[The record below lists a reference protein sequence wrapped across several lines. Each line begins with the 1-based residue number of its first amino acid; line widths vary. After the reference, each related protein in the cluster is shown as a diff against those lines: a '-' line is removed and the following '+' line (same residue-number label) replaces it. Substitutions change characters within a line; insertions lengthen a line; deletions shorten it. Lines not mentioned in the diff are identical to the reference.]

1 MIANISVRPCAVTE
15 GKSNRNKATIIIFI
29 GDFGESLF
37 EFIFYL
43 FSICWSNHWRY
54 RMQIWYV
61 WIVNEYKFRA
71 NLSVSLKN
79 SNWPLINMLFISTVH
94 NEWHFCVWHTP
105 NGEWILYG
113 TNRGTDIIQF
123 FWLIFPSTPCLQFM
137 LTTTIIEAAKI
148 HAHIYLLYMLY
159 GAVWRALEFSAIYI
173 YIEMTVEKKYINS
186 LSHR

>member
-1 MIANISVRPCAVTE
+1 MVKVFC
-15 GKSNRNKATIIIFI
+15 SN
-29 GDFGESLF
+29 
-37 EFIFYL
+37 L

-61 WIVNEYKFRA
+61 FICKRIQIQSKC
-71 NLSVSLKN
+71 LSVSLKN
-79 SNWPLINMLFISTVH
+79 SNWPLINMLFILTVH

-148 HAHIYLLYMLY
+148 SCAYISIIYAILVPY
-159 GAVWRALEFSAIYI
+159 GVRLNFPQIYI
-173 YIEMTVEKKYINS
+173 YIEMTVEKKKINKFT
-186 LSHR
+186 